1 MCAYHSGIVARPE
14 MVPFVLGSSVD
25 NQVCICTA
33 PFTAAALFPKG
44 HFQIY
49 GLDFCSWSLVQS
61 LCSKNPALPAL
72 AATESGQ
79 QQPHWQSF
87 LVSAHGSDGSKLV
100 PTDFSCRSA
109 VYLFGQWWN
118 YYLSQILILIFKIH
132 EPPRLSLDIKTLQKP
147 LRLSYRKIRNLRT
160 KWSLCHIVWI

>member
-1 MCAYHSGIVARPE
+1 MYLHST
-14 MVPFVLGSSVD
+14 FHSS
-25 NQVCICTA
+25 CLISKGT
-33 PFTAAALFPKG
+33 FPN
-44 HFQIY
+44 
-49 GLDFCSWSLVQS
+49 LWSGFLLMKLVVQS

-100 PTDFSCRSA
+100 PTDSSCRSA

-132 EPPRLSLDIKTLQKP
+132 EPSRLSLDIKTLQKP

-160 KWSLCHIVWI
+160 KWSLCHIV